1 MQKYLPSTRLVCLSG
16 CLAKEKNARDTFR
29 SLLVF
34 DCVSLIIQIP
44 KGARFVGIPGTETEE
59 HPRGIM
65 VEVYWDQDENG
76 SLCISGHSDEMPVPV
91 HAELRRPPSL
101 SRRASM
107 DRGRPVGYMIDLNQ
121 VP

>member
-34 DCVSLIIQIP
+34 DCVSLTIQIP

-65 VEVYWDQDENG
+65 V
-76 SLCISGHSDEMPVPV
+76 
-91 HAELRRPPSL
+91 ELRRPPSL